1 MGSTVRRRLAQAG
14 LTAALALISAVPLAD
29 RACAQVA
36 TQPMVRQQAQRGG
49 LNPDSFYGKETF
61 QGVSVRDSLEA
72 VKKIEDARRME
83 RLEDWN
89 KAADWYQEVI
99 EKYGQYVVPSD
110 TDAQN
115 NIRQYTGIERPVQ
128 EQLAKWPKSGL
139 DAYRNRYGAVAAT
152 LLDQA
157 KQGDK
162 ETLSRVMKL
171 YFVTD
176 AGKQAGIKLLD
187 LLLEDGDF
195 AEASR
200 VGERLLDWHPNLVVE
215 RPRVLFRTALA
226 MHLSG
231 DEKRSKERY
240 EQLKNK
246 HAGAVGTLFGKD
258 IVLSDAL
265 ERLQQVAPPISIA
278 TASGAFR
285 LNPGGDE
292 SRSMISAAPGRPGAL
307 LATIDISPPPAMRNM
322 PNGMQG
328 QDIETISRRD
338 RDSGSNQGILPVADD
353 GELYFQDGSRVYAVS
368 LQSGV
373 ALPGWIQSYPSTN
386 GQYTINSYGFSRT
399 QQSTLTL
406 TENAVLGIMGY
417 SDRLANYGNG
427 MPVYGSDR
435 GTRLVCLDRA
445 TGKERWVARP
455 AKIVEE
461 NLRGLDFSGS
471 PLVVADNVYVIGR
484 GGKNI
489 TAEDCYVLCFDLNS
503 GAYKW
508 SCFIASS
515 NNNFAYNGQMP
526 SADTLSHLAYSSG
539 RVYVLTNLGAA
550 AALDAYS
557 GTISWLN
564 IYPRDNAMLNQ
575 DGVGFRGMGNFRQ
588 GGNSGSTRAW
598 EFNPVIVRDGKVFLL
613 PTDAKHLMVY
623 DAGSGA
629 EIKRIAISDFQKRPD
644 DGVGPQALVAVDG
657 DQVILT
663 GGQCIYCI
671 DWTKPADP
679 QKSIL
684 WFSQFA
690 TNIKGRAFVTADSV
704 FVCIESG
711 VVAGKP
717 VFGGLH
723 RIERV
728 SRKTGMITGKVVEI
742 YPPKKDW
749 DEGEGPG
756 NVLVVGEQVIVAGP
770 KRINVYAD
778 MALARKRLDDDVA
791 AAPADPEPRLR
802 YAEVMFVAGQLPVA
816 MEKLEETIKLLGG
829 ITALRP
835 GGERDHLFNDCI
847 TFAAKLQRE
856 KKSDKIEETIDA
868 ITRLYDLAGS
878 AADGDSQQVN
888 YRISRAK
895 FNRDFVQDDSL
906 SAAVKLYQEILSNQ
920 RLRTVPLADEEAGAS
935 QAALVAEKMITEV
948 KKIRPEA
955 YASFETLAGQALEA
969 AGNDPA
975 LLKSVAET
983 YPNSA
988 SAPQAMIAAADAFE
1002 GQSNYRLAAYTR
1014 RQAYNKYGETANKPK
1029 LLEGMARNYLAMPD
1043 RTADRIDTAAARL
1056 SAIVKLGADAAATP
1070 LAKPL
1075 KLPGDVVLAEAGVT
1089 VNDALKALQNY
1100 KAQAVAAKLPDFR
1113 IAPTAGFQLALA
1125 EWRAA
1130 GSDPATKPRLPAP
1143 FVPAAQQLVLP
1154 NVDALIKT
1162 PLELRQQN
1170 ARHDRVV
1177 AWSNGSV
1184 LLYPVGQPDAIG
1196 ASADL
1201 AAAPKNLAWLDDNKS
1216 LLLWNDKELV
1226 LLSGDDAKLKWK
1238 KIELKSLPRIDVVAS
1253 GSSDETISG
1262 GGTNNNDN
1270 ENAQFQQLQLRG
1282 GRRIIN
1288 GRMMGQMPAVA
1299 NNQPQAAPATPGV
1312 EAIASVRPVDDKIIV
1327 ATTAGQ
1333 LFAIRTDTG
1342 ALVWHTRLS
1351 AAAPISHLAATDDF
1365 VVAKVDDAANTQLV
1379 VLETLTG
1386 QIVRPRLSFPNEQ
1399 GNVPVNF
1406 ALAPD
1411 GTLVWIQQD
1420 RLCGKDLFEP
1430 RKELNYEVIA
1440 GQNDNVRN
1448 PNNVNIAINRGQ
1460 QVDAT
1465 SIYGGAVNPDQ
1476 LLISEG
1482 RILVVAQSG
1491 RFVCIHSLETGK
1503 LLDFPQADGK
1513 RAEARLATAQGDGS
1527 KSVADWGVALH
1538 LVGSRLYVCSRQNGP
1553 VCYNLDKAG
1562 VLWDGHVDINT
1573 VPTIEYREPFI
1584 GQDYFAILDHP
1595 AARVGANPNP
1605 NTARLHCFSRA
1616 KVDKNADR
1624 ESGRLDHISSI
1635 SDPAGISEFQG
1646 VDGGFYYLTG
1656 DRKLHYLKGGRP

>member
-1 MGSTVRRRLAQAG
+1 
-14 LTAALALISAVPLAD
+14 
-29 RACAQVA
+29 
-36 TQPMVRQQAQRGG
+36 
-49 LNPDSFYGKETF
+49 
-61 QGVSVRDSLEA
+61 
-72 VKKIEDARRME
+72 
-83 RLEDWN
+83 
-89 KAADWYQEVI
+89 
-99 EKYGQYVVPSD
+99 
-110 TDAQN
+110 
-115 NIRQYTGIERPVQ
+115 
-128 EQLAKWPKSGL
+128 
-139 DAYRNRYGAVAAT
+139 
-152 LLDQA
+152 
-157 KQGDK
+157 
-162 ETLSRVMKL
+162 
-171 YFVTD
+171 
-176 AGKQAGIKLLD
+176 
-187 LLLEDGDF
+187 
-195 AEASR
+195 
-200 VGERLLDWHPNLVVE
+200 
-215 RPRVLFRTALA
+215 VLFRTALA
-226 MHLSG
+226 LHLSG
-231 DEKRSKERY
+231 DETRSKERY

-265 ERLQQVAPPISIA
+265 ERLQQVAPPISVA
-278 TASGAFR
+278 TASGSYR

-292 SRSMISAAPGRPGAL
+292 SRSLIVGSKATASAL
-307 LATIDISPPPAMRNM
+307 LASIELSPPPPIRNM

-328 QDIETISRRD
+328 QEIEIISRRD
-338 RDSGSNQGILPVADD
+338 RETGLNQGILPVADD
-353 GELYFQDGSRVYAVS
+353 GEMYFQDGSRVYAVS
-368 LQSGV
+368 LLSGV
-373 ALPGWIQSYPSTN
+373 PLPGWIQSYPGTN
-386 GQYTINSYGFSRT
+386 GQYTINNYGFSRS

-406 TENAVLGIMGY
+406 TENAVLGVLGY
-417 SDRLANYGNG
+417 SDRSANYGG
-427 MPVYGSDR
+427 LPVYGSDR

-455 AKIVEE
+455 GKIAEE
-461 NLRGLDFSGS
+461 NLRALDFSGS

-484 GGKNI
+484 GGKNV
-489 TAEDCYVLCFDLNS
+489 TAEDCYVLCFDLNT

-515 NNNFAYNGQMP
+515 NNAFAYSGQMP
-526 SADTLSHLAYSSG
+526 SPDTLSHLAYSSG
-539 RVYVLTNLGAA
+539 RIYVLTNLGAA

-564 IYPRDNAMLNQ
+564 IYPRDNSLLQ
-575 DGVGFRGMGNFRQ
+575 DGMNFRGMGNLRQ
-588 GGNSGSTRAW
+588 NSSGNTKAW

-629 EIKRIAISDFQKRPD
+629 EIKRIAMSDIQKRPD
-644 DGVGPQALVAVDG
+644 DAVGPQALIAVDG
-657 DQVILT
+657 DQVIMT

-679 QKSIL
+679 QTQKSIL

-690 TNIKGRAFVTADSV
+690 TYIKGRAFVTADSV

-728 SRKTGMITGKVVEI
+728 SRKTGKVSGKVVEI

-756 NVLVVGEQVIVAGP
+756 NVLVVGEQVVVAGP
-770 KRINVYAD
+770 KRVNVYAD

-816 MEKLEETIKLLGG
+816 MEKLDDTTKLLGG
-829 ITALRP
+829 LKTLRP
-835 GGERDHLFNDCI
+835 GAERDHLFNDCI
-847 TFAAKLQRE
+847 TFAGKLQRE

-868 ITRLYDLAGS
+868 ITRLYDLAAA

-895 FNRDFVQDDSL
+895 FNRDFVQEDSL
-906 SAAVKLYQEILSNQ
+906 AEAITLYQEILGKQN
-920 RLRTVPLADEEAGAS
+920 LRTVPLVDEVAGTT
-935 QAALVAEKMITEV
+935 QAAVVAERMIAEV
-948 KKIRPEA
+948 KKLRPQA
-955 YASFETLAGQALEA
+955 YESFEQLAAQALEA
-969 AGNDPA
+969 AGSDPA

-988 SAPQAMIAAADAFE
+988 SAPKAMIAAADAFE
-1002 GQSNYRLAAYTR
+1002 AESNYRLAAYTR
-1014 RQAYNKYGETANKPK
+1014 RQAYNKYGETADKTN

-1056 SAIVKLGADAAATP
+1056 AAIVKLGAGATV
-1070 LAKPL
+1070 LSKPL
-1075 KLPGDVVLAEAGVT
+1075 KLPGETVLAKAGMS

-1100 KAQAVAAKLPDFR
+1100 KTETVTAKLPDFR

-1125 EWRAA
+1125 EWRAK
-1130 GSDPATKPRLPAP
+1130 GSDPATKPHLPAP

-1154 NVDALIKT
+1154 NIDALIKT

-1184 LLYPVGQPDAIG
+1184 QVYPVGEAKPTG

-1201 AAAPKNLAWLDDNKS
+1201 ATTPRNLAWIDENKS
-1216 LLLWNDKELV
+1216 LLVWSDSELV
-1226 LLSGDDAKLKWK
+1226 LLDGNTAQLKWK
-1238 KIELKSLPRIDVVAS
+1238 KIDLKGLPRIEVIAGGANDEVS
-1253 GSSDETISG
+1253 GNNG
-1262 GGTNNNDN
+1262 NNNDN
-1270 ENAQFQQLQLRG
+1270 DAQQLQQLQLQQLQLRG
-1282 GRRIIN
+1282 RFIN
-1288 GRMMGQMPAVA
+1288 GRAIIRGGVGQMPAVA
-1299 NNQPQAAPATPGV
+1299 VGPGQPGAAAQPGV
-1312 EAIASVRPVDDKIIV
+1312 ETIASVRPVDDKIIV
-1327 ATTAGQ
+1327 ATTMGQ
-1333 LFAIRTDTG
+1333 IFAIRMANG
-1342 ALVWHTRLS
+1342 ALAWHTRLA
-1351 AAAPISHLAATDDF
+1351 AAAPISRLVATDDF
-1365 VVAKVDDAANTQLV
+1365 VVAKVDDNAGTQLV
-1379 VLETLTG
+1379 VLDTLTG
-1386 QIVRPRLSFPNEQ
+1386 QLVRPRMNYPSEN
-1399 GNVPVNF
+1399 GNVPVNI

-1420 RLCGKDLFEP
+1420 RICAKDLFDP
-1430 RKELNYEVIA
+1430 KNQLAYEVVA
-1440 GQNDNVRN
+1440 GQGDNGRN
-1448 PNNVNIAINRGQ
+1448 PNNVNININRQ
-1460 QVDAT
+1460 QQQMENA
-1465 SIYGGAVNPDQ
+1465 SSYGGAVNPDQ

-1491 RFVCIHSLETGK
+1491 RYVCIHSLETGK
-1503 LLDFPQADGK
+1503 LLDFPQPDGR
-1513 RAEARLATAQGDGS
+1513 RAEARLATAQGDAS

-1573 VPTIEYREPFI
+1573 VPTIEFREPFI

-1624 ESGRLDHISSI
+1624 ESGRLDHIASI
-1635 SDPAGISEFQG
+1635 TDPAGISEFQG
-1646 VDGGFYYLTG
+1646 VDGGLYYQTG
-1656 DRKLHYLKGGRP
+1656 DRKLHFLKGARP